1 MAKRTGR
8 QLAAR
13 FTDVTVSGGA
23 TGVLSSPGSG
33 RQGCWAV
40 SPSRVCLEVL
50 PTKRFREEPTMKESL
65 KLARVTV
72 VGDGGLLH
80 VRLCAALPDGD
91 VTHDLCVNV
100 VLKREDVMQLTL
112 DEITTEAKNRL
123 QCF

>member
-1 MAKRTGR
+1 
-8 QLAAR
+8 
-13 FTDVTVSGGA
+13 
-23 TGVLSSPGSG
+23 
-33 RQGCWAV
+33 
-40 SPSRVCLEVL
+40 
-50 PTKRFREEPTMKESL
+50 MKESL